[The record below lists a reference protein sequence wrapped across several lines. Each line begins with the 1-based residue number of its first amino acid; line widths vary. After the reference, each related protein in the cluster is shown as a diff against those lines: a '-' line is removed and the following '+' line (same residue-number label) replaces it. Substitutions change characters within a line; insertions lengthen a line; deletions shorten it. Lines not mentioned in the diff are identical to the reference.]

1 LRIVFDTN
9 IWISYLLGKRL
20 SSLSHYIFSGRITIL
35 YSHELLDEL
44 ISVLSRPK
52 FAKSISQEQI
62 TAIVQLITDRGEEV
76 VVSYV
81 EPICRDP
88 KDDFLLALAS
98 SGNADYLI
106 TGDDDLLVLGELNSV
121 KIQNPASLVTL
132 FLNVDWSGIRW
143 ASLKLQSLNHT
154 IRKSIIKIINDEEQV
169 TKDELVESLKLS
181 SHIVGQHVAI
191 LRRANFVNVDK
202 VGNELYYSLNI
213 IEIEKVVN
221 AVDKFNKA

>member
-1 LRIVFDTN
+1 MRIVFDTN

-35 YSHELLDEL
+35 YSQELLDEL

-52 FAKSISQEQI
+52 FAKKISQDQI

-88 KDDFLLALAS
+88 KDDFLLALAR
-98 SGNADYLI
+98 SGAADHLI
-106 TGDDDLLVLGELNSV
+106 TGDDDLLTLGEMYSFR
-121 KIQNPASLVTL
+121 IRRPASLGSIIQTVNWADVSRAAHRVRAITHL
-132 FLNVDWSGIRW
+132 IR
-143 ASLKLQSLNHT
+143 
-154 IRKSIIKIINDEEQV
+154 ISIIKIINDKHKV
-169 TKDELVESLKLS
+169 THDELVESLNMS
-181 SHIVGQHVAI
+181 SQAVGQHVAI
-191 LRRANFVNVDK
+191 LRRASFVQLDK
-202 VGNELYYSLNI
+202 VGNELSYSLNI

-221 AVDKFNKA
+221 AVDEFNKA

>member
-1 LRIVFDTN
+1 MRNSSLLLSTN
-9 IWISYLLGKRL
+9 TTKVLSSHEISY
-20 SSLSHYIFSGRITIL
+20 
-35 YSHELLDEL
+35 EL

-143 ASLKLQSLNHT
+143 ASLKLQALNHT
-154 IRKSIIKIINDEEQV
+154 IRKSII
-169 TKDELVESLKLS
+169 
-181 SHIVGQHVAI
+181 
-191 LRRANFVNVDK
+191 
-202 VGNELYYSLNI
+202 
-213 IEIEKVVN
+213 
-221 AVDKFNKA
+221 